1 MQSLNNILA
10 SLYPSRR
17 KLATASISFLALMLA
32 YHVIFG
38 QNGWV
43 TYHAKKAEYQQ
54 LQSENHQIEAE
65 NESID
70 HEIKALKSDPKAIEK
85 EARERLHYVR
95 PHEVVVDIPEA
106 KPQRNMA
113 TAQAR

>member
-1 MQSLNNILA
+1 MQLLNNILA

-17 KLATASISFLALMLA
+17 KLATASMSFLALMLA

-54 LQSENHQIEAE
+54 LQVEVHQIQAE
-65 NESID
+65 NDSID
-70 HEIKALKSDPKAIEK
+70 HEIKALKTDPKAIEK
-85 EARERLHYVR
+85 EAREQLRYVR
-95 PHEVVVDIPEA
+95 PHEVIVDIPEP
-106 KPQRNMA
+106 KPQRNTA